1 MTQLGMNL
9 TDVCTPVTKANFKKW
24 HSEGALLLLDAGIG
38 QLDILLSRLNDISID
53 RRSQGRQVTTATVDG
68 SHNQIVM
75 FSNGVEEF
83 VIVISDMTT
92 DTERKHLTVY
102 VVND

>member
-1 MTQLGMNL
+1 MAQLGMTL
-9 TDVCTPVTKANFKKW
+9 ADTCSPVTKKNFMQW
-24 HSEGALLLLDAGIG
+24 HGEGALLLLDAGIG

-68 SHNQIVM
+68 KHNKIVM

-83 VIVISDMTT
+83 IIVIGEMESDTN
-92 DTERKHLTVY
+92 RNHLTVY